1 MFVGTAY
8 RIKIVSLF
16 DISDELKIVE
26 NILFKWNRKY
36 SSDRDKLL
44 FYDDFSKNRTEDKKP
59 DSENHPE
66 YRSDLTIA
74 IFWTKSSVPIYDK
87 NDDKEK
93 DFINKIYKYIDNK
106 KPILIYFIEKNVL
119 DKSTKENDNLIKFKL
134 NIKENQKV
142 VYRECS
148 EEDLE
153 FSLTCDISAFDVF
166 NNETIIE
173 YGTANIQIK
182 PNNNE
187 GNVIYLLSYIV
198 NSNVK
203 PVTYRDR
210 IIIKKNKNCKIYE
223 PEEST
228 ESPESPK
235 STKLTILNY
244 DQFTQHN
251 NTYLEYE
258 IKNVNESE
266 DKLSFTGEI
275 RTMQKLTNGI
285 GFHIPYYAKHLI
297 INIFCTKKLEDCSA
311 KLYKEEN
318 KKEINIIFNKD
329 SNIYT
334 IVLNDVEA
342 DSNLN
347 FMWKSISNNKSNN

>member
-44 FYDDFSKNRTEDKKP
+44 FYDDFSKNRPEDKKP

-66 YRSDLTIA
+66 DRSDLTIA

-223 PEEST
+223 PKEST
-228 ESPESPK
+228 ESP
-235 STKLTILNY
+235 STQLTILNY
-244 DQFTQHN
+244 DQFQQHE
-251 NTYLEYE
+251 TYLEYE
-258 IKNVNESE
+258 IKNVNESK

-275 RTMQKLTNGI
+275 KTMQEITNGI

-297 INIFCTKKLEDCSA
+297 INIFCEA
-311 KLYKEEN
+311 KLKSPSAILSEEKN
-318 KKEINIIFNKD
+318 KKTINIIFNKD
-329 SNIYT
+329 SNIYS

-342 DSNLN
+342 DSNLS
-347 FMWKSISNNKSNN
+347 FGWVSISNNEPNN